1 MSTISSRV
9 SAGNPLAPE
18 VSGDALP
25 QHDIITPSSM
35 PEEPNPG
42 QSTPKEYKVVI
53 NVSLSWLTQSH
64 TIPTLNL
71 TDSATIGRV
80 RLIDCDQYLE
90 HDTLVVH
97 EFFDFPT
104 PNHPYAA
111 LSYVWRGNAVDES
124 TVGPR
129 FSVAG
134 AADGDPVGILALKHA
149 CAAARRYGVKYLWLD
164 RLCIMQTSKDDK
176 AWQIT
181 QMFRIYKESA
191 ASIVFPGGIQRL
203 MNLDEPTTWI
213 NRGWTLQEAL
223 APPRVEVVYAWR
235 HGSGM
240 YHGVFRGDIR
250 ELVPGQSAI
259 TPLRELLALNGFRST
274 TFFPSST
281 GTPIPFRTTIF
292 GLPTDAS
299 DARPVVPDKTTEVVI
314 FMLKNALASG
324 GETFDERAPAI
335 WRSALFRA
343 SSRPVDMV
351 FSIMGLFGVALD
363 PREFRADDRL
373 GATLTL
379 MRAILAREG
388 GKASWLS
395 LAPYLP
401 PHPRLSTFPVFP
413 KTSVDGRVELELVP
427 PGVGGSILGQKLSE
441 SVGLSKRRAAI
452 LDTRRIRMPTGSM
465 DEAGYLRISRK
476 AVRIHA
482 LSPAFP
488 LPGEGHHAHLE
499 SSQTAGP
506 PLCCL
511 AFRAIDGTGWRFYD
525 LPEDVGDVEDRP
537 LLNSVP
543 KNNLEPRTLAVLVGW
558 HNEFS
563 LEGQWMGP
571 RFLNAMLVREHAP
584 EMFHVVSY
592 FELSYKL
599 ERWVDGWEEMDLR
612 IGGPG
617 NPRHMAKL
625 NGTR

>member
-1 MSTISSRV
+1 MS
-9 SAGNPLAPE
+9 
-18 VSGDALP
+18 VSG
-25 QHDIITPSSM
+25 IEESGGPSPDRSA
-35 PEEPNPG
+35 
-42 QSTPKEYKVVI
+42 SKEYAVVLY
-53 NVSLSWLTQSH
+53 VTLDSLTQSD
-64 TIPTLNL
+64 TIPILDIT
-71 TDSATIGRV
+71 TSATIGRV

-97 EFFDFPT
+97 EFFDFPI

-134 AADGDPVGILALKHA
+134 AEDGDPVGIHALKHA
-149 CAAARRYGVKYLWLD
+149 CVAALRLGVKYLWLD

-176 AWQIT
+176 RWQIT

-203 MNLDEPTTWI
+203 VSLDEPTTWI

-223 APPRVEVVYAWR
+223 APPRVDVVYAWP

-274 TFFPSST
+274 MFFPSST
-281 GTPIPFRTTIF
+281 GTPTSFRTTIF
-292 GLPTDAS
+292 GLPTDTS
-299 DARPVVPDKTTEVVI
+299 VRPVVPDQTTEVVI
-314 FMLKNALASG
+314 FMLKNALAFG

-351 FSIMGLFGVALD
+351 FSIMGVFGVSLD
-363 PREFRADDRL
+363 PRGFDADDRL
-373 GATLTL
+373 GATVAL

-388 GKASWLS
+388 GRASWLS

-413 KTSVDGRVELELVP
+413 KTSVDGRVELAL
-427 PGVGGSILGQKLSE
+427 GLTTVGGE
-441 SVGLSKRRAAI
+441 SKRRAAI
-452 LDTRRIRMPTGSM
+452 LDTRRITMPMGSM

-482 LSPAFP
+482 LPLAFP
-488 LPGEGHHAHLE
+488 VPGEGHHDHLE
-499 SSQTAGP
+499 SSQTADP

-511 AFRAIDGTGWRFYD
+511 AFRAIDGTGWRFYG
-525 LPEDVGDVEDRP
+525 LPEDDVQHPPSSD
-537 LLNSVP
+537 SVP
-543 KNNLEPRTLAVLVGW
+543 KDNWKTLAVLVGW

-584 EMFHVVSY
+584 EMFHVESY
-592 FELSYKL
+592 FELSHKL
-599 ERWVDGWEEMDLR
+599 EGWVNTWEEMDLR

-617 NPRHMAKL
+617 DPRHASKPHEIQ
-625 NGTR
+625 